1 MKKMIVMAALALFG
15 SQFAKAQ
22 VQKGNFLVGGTLGFT
37 SATEKVDGTDNKET
51 VSQFN
56 ISPKAGYAL
65 SDKWMVGVFVEGAFN
80 STKDVVGENEDKTKG
95 NFILP
100 GVFVRNYC
108 QIADSKVYFTSEANV
123 GYGFGSNEVND
134 VKTDKTTGFRAQ
146 LMPGISYLVGKRLML
161 EGNLGGLSYSNMT
174 QKPEGAGAEI
184 KTSAFDFNFIKSFQ
198 VGASFLF

>member
-22 VQKGNFLVGGTLGFT
+22 VQKGNFLVGGTLGFN
-37 SATEKVDGTDNKET
+37 SYTEKTDGVDGKYSESKIT
-51 VSQFN
+51 

-65 SDKWMVGVFVEGAFN
+65 SDKWMVGVFVDGGFGTKKTEAGEV
-80 STKDVVGENEDKTKG
+80 STKDKSSM
-95 NFILP
+95 IAP

-123 GYGFGSNEVND
+123 AYGFGSNEVAD
-134 VKTDKTTGFRAQ
+134 VKVSKTNEIRANI
-146 LMPGISYLVGKRLML
+146 MPGISYLVGKRLML

-174 QKPEGAGAEI
+174 VKPENGGAE
-184 KTSAFDFNFIKSFQ
+184 KKYSNFDFNFIRSFN